1 MARLI
6 VDTQFKE
13 ELVVKPGTL
22 MIHKQPPA
30 FIVMATSI
38 VVGDEFAGVSLEDG
52 AYGDQWIIDEYNI
65 FTGVIKLE
73 Q

>member
-1 MARLI
+1 MAKMI
-6 VDTQFKE
+6 VETEFKDPV
-13 ELVVKPGTL
+13 VVKPGTL
-22 MIHKQPPA
+22 MIHKEPPA

-52 AYGDQWIIDEYNI
+52 AYGDQWIIDQYKI
-65 FTGVIKLE
+65 FEGKLTLE